1 MAQGQDIQKVF
12 VANKDGIVLTAGKKL
27 ADLAEGEFA
36 IFDTETNLSVANLN
50 NSNRVYFAI
59 LQGGKI
65 VKSPNQWIEKNNV
78 KSISVIEPV
87 DPKNQI
93 TVFKNFSIF
102 CGKEYTIRTQAYNEL
117 TKFQEGVNLST
128 AFGTATSKNCQVCN
142 TDPCKEIN
150 PIPVVAE
157 IYKNLKNNEYIK
169 VTLVARAAIT
179 GVAGISGTI
188 NAGDP
193 VTEAQLKLINT
204 HNEGLTGPTPAYV
217 KLDFKFEAI
226 PLKKDNYQE
235 GYLFPR
241 NTEFEIGLGENFLG
255 NGVVETIQ
263 KSVVEQGSGFD
274 IRHLEYRSIN
284 PEVSS
289 RWSNFGEQIYHTPT
303 YAKVDEKYIQISIRY
318 GRATQVTHFLYD
330 HTQELILAI
339 PSNTTAGTVT
349 ALKTA
354 LKKFEPEVVVGTL

>member
-12 VANKDGIVLTAGKKL
+12 VAKKDGIVLTAGKKL

-65 VKSPNQWIEKNNV
+65 VKSPNQWIEKDNV
-78 KSISVIEPV
+78 KSISVIDPV
-87 DPKNQI
+87 DPKNKI
-93 TVFKNFSIF
+93 ATFKNFSIF
-102 CGKEYTIRTQAYNEL
+102 CGKDYTIRTQAYNEL
-117 TKFQEGVNLST
+117 TKFQEGVNAST

-157 IYKNLKNNEYIK
+157 IYKNLKNNKYVK
-169 VTLVARAAIT
+169 VTLTARAAIT
-179 GVAGISGTI
+179 GVTGITRTI
-188 NAGDP
+188 AAGDE
-193 VTEAQLKLINT
+193 VFESELKLINT

-217 KLDFKFEAI
+217 KLDFKFEAV
-226 PLKKDNYQE
+226 PLEKDNYQE
-235 GYLFPR
+235 GYLTPR
-241 NTEFEIGLGENFLG
+241 NTEFEVGLGDNFLG
-255 NGVVETIQ
+255 NGVYAVTQ
-263 KSVVEQGSGFD
+263 QTVTEQGSGFD

-284 PEVSS
+284 PDVYS
-289 RWSNFGEQIYHTPT
+289 RWSNYGQQVYHTPA
-303 YAKVDEKYIQISIRY
+303 YAKEDEKYIQISIRY
-318 GRATQVTHFLYD
+318 GRATQVTHLLYD

-339 PSNTTAGTVT
+339 PSNTTASQVT